1 MRPQSIPAGLV
12 AVALAS
18 PACAEPHRYE
28 LDPAHTTVAF
38 LVDHVGYAAVLGVF
52 GEVEGGFVYDLDTQT
67 LSDLEV
73 RVGTPSLDTF
83 HAARDAHVRGG
94 DFLDTDAHPVM
105 TFAAGAGTPEAEDTG
120 TVTGD
125 LTLLGE
131 TRPLTLDVTLNK
143 AGEYPFGH
151 GRFVLGISAR
161 GALNRSAFGM
171 TYGVADGLVGDEVRL
186 VIETEAMRVE

>member
-1 MRPQSIPAGLV
+1 MHSGPILSLV
-12 AVALAS
+12 AVALTA
-18 PACAEPHRYE
+18 PALAEPHRYE
-28 LDPAHTTVAF
+28 LDPEHTTVAF
-38 LVDHVGYAAVLGVF
+38 LIDHVGYAAVLGVF
-52 GEVEGGFVYDLDTQT
+52 GEVEGGFVYDLDTQA

-73 RVGTPSLDTF
+73 RVGTASLDTF
-83 HAARDAHVRGG
+83 HEARDAHVRGG
-94 DFLDTDAHPVM
+94 DFLDTEAHPVM
-105 TFAAGAGTPEAEDTG
+105 TFTAGGGTPSGEDAG

-151 GRFVLGISAR
+151 GRFVLGITAR
-161 GALNRSAFGM
+161 GALDRSAFGM

-186 VIETEAMRVE
+186 IIETEAMRVE

>member
-1 MRPQSIPAGLV
+1 MRPQPIPAALV
-12 AVALAS
+12 AVALAA
-18 PACAEPHRYE
+18 PAVAEPHRYE

-38 LVDHVGYAAVLGVF
+38 LVDHVGYASVLGVF
-52 GEVEGGFVYDLDTQT
+52 GEVEGGFVYDLDTQA

-73 RVGTPSLDTF
+73 RVGTASLDTF
-83 HAARDAHVRGG
+83 HAARDAHVRSG
-94 DFLDTDAHPVM
+94 DFLDTEAHPMM
-105 TFAAGAGTPEAEDTG
+105 TFAARTGTPEAEDAG

-186 VIETEAMRVE
+186 IIETEAMRVE